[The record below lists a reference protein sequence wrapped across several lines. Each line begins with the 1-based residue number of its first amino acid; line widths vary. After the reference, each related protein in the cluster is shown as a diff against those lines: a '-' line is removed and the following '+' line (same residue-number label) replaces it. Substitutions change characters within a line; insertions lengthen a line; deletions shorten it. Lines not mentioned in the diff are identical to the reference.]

1 MTTDT
6 VTITVPGEAV
16 GKGAPR
22 FVRQTGR
29 AYTPAKTQAWL
40 ARVQQAALLVAPETP
55 WSGPVAVEIWVVRP
69 FLASMSKAKREA
81 AERGEI
87 LPSTKPDCSNY
98 AKGIEDA
105 LSGVIFD
112 DDAQITDLT
121 VAKRFGPR
129 PETRVVV
136 RRVS

>member
-1 MTTDT
+1 MSADA

-16 GKGAPR
+16 GKGAAR

-40 ARVQQAALLVAPETP
+40 ARVQQAALLVAPPVP
-55 WSGPVAVEIWVVRP
+55 WVGPVAVEILVVRP
-69 FLASMSKAKREA
+69 YLARMSAKKREA

-87 LPSTKPDCSNY
+87 LPATKPDCSNY
-98 AKGIEDA
+98 AKGVEDA

-112 DDAQITDLT
+112 DDAQVTDLT
-121 VAKRFGPR
+121 VRKRYGAR
-129 PETRVVV
+129 PETRVAV
-136 RRVS
+136 RRLP